1 MIERFGLF
9 DGVLSDTATLVLA
22 GVCVGAW
29 LLAAGVIALAAAAGW
44 VGAALRREL
53 VRRTASWLALIVVLA
68 IPVLAGPGWAVLG
81 VGLLG
86 VACYREFARATGL
99 FRERV
104 VSLCVA
110 LGIGATIW
118 AALDQYYPLF
128 VAVVPLGAAL
138 IAVAS
143 LPSDRPQGYIQ
154 RTALGLFAF
163 LLFGP
168 ALGHLGYLAN
178 AADYRPV
185 VLLLLIAVGLNDVFA
200 FVVGKA
206 LGSRKLLPATSPG
219 KTVAGALGALVLTTA
234 AVVAMGRLAFA
245 GTPMHGWLPLAA
257 LGVTV
262 SVLGQAGDLMLSA
275 IKRDL
280 GLKDTGALIPGHG
293 GLLDR
298 FDSLLLVAPAA
309 FYIIVLMGG
318 VTFDPARR
326 WLVGG

>member
-1 MIERFGLF
+1 MSDRFGLF
-9 DGVLSDTATLVLA
+9 QGVLADATTIVLA
-22 GVCVGAW
+22 GAGLGAW
-29 LLAAGVIALAAAAGW
+29 LLAAGVIVLCAAAGW
-44 VGAALRREL
+44 VAPALRREL
-53 VRRTASWLALIVVLA
+53 VRRTVSWLALIVVLA
-68 IPVLAGPGWAVLG
+68 LPVLAGPGWTALG

-99 FRERV
+99 FRERA

-110 LGIGATIW
+110 LGIVVTTLAVLES
-118 AALDQYYPLF
+118 AYPIF

-185 VLLLLIAVGLNDVFA
+185 ILLLLIAVGLNDVFA

-206 LGSRKLLPATSPG
+206 MGGRKLLPATSPG
-219 KTVAGALGALVLTTA
+219 KTVAGGVGAVVLTTA
-234 AVVAMGRLAFA
+234 AVAAMGRLAFA
-245 GTPMHGWLPLAA
+245 GTPMADWPALAA
-257 LGVTV
+257 LGVLV

-309 FYIIVLMGG
+309 FYLVVLLGG
-318 VTFDPARR
+318 VAFAPARR